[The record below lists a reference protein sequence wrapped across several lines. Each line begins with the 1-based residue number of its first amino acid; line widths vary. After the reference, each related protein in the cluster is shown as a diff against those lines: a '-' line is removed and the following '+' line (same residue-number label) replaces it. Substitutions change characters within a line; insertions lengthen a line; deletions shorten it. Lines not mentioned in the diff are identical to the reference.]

1 MNRLLVR
8 RCSMSSIEEEDEPT
22 TSDDLTVQPERPP
35 STSIQQHVRPSSSVP
50 DWDSELSESEQE
62 FDDNDDDDDDDGRH
76 ENGEDRAAN
85 RALQN
90 FVQTCSR
97 TVSIAVI
104 FLWTR
109 ISEMIRNPI
118 SIVKAAA
125 KDCIKNHYDNRR
137 EQT

>member
-22 TSDDLTVQPERPP
+22 TSDDLTVQPERLS
-35 STSIQQHVRPSSSVP
+35 STPVHPHVRHSSSVP

-62 FDDNDDDDDDDGRH
+62 FDDNNDDDDNNDPH

-90 FVQTCSR
+90 FIQTSSR
-97 TVSIAVI
+97 TV
-104 FLWTR
+104 R
-109 ISEMIRNPI
+109 M
-118 SIVKAAA
+118 
-125 KDCIKNHYDNRR
+125 
-137 EQT
+137 